1 MQPGDPPTRDVS
13 DPGSR
18 ALPIALVGLLA
29 VVVADLITG
38 GTALT
43 IVAVTLLVAVAFALF
58 RAQRTLAQ
66 TARALVAER
75 DAERTARRRA
85 DLVAAVSDLLDSML
99 EPRVMIERLA
109 DLFVPALGDVA
120 VLDLLQR
127 DGSLRG
133 AVTAAVD
140 PAIADDLRRL
150 REEHPLQL
158 ASSHPVATA
167 LRTREPVL
175 LQDLS
180 EEVRD
185 YADSAE
191 HVVGFGYQSVLVL
204 PLIGRGATF
213 GTLSFVRGASREP
226 FSDDE
231 LQLGRD
237 LAARAAQA
245 LDNARLFDDLRRAES
260 RLEAIIE
267 NLGEAVAAI
276 APDGSLRFAN
286 GAAAEFAGVEDVE
299 ALVARGSAALL
310 DRWTVLD
317 EHGEPV
323 AMQDLLVVRALAGE
337 TPGPRLHHAIDRET
351 GEDRWLF
358 TRAVPVHDET
368 GAIDFVVWVGEDVTA
383 VKRQEVRERLL
394 SNASKLL
401 SSSLEVDATIDKA
414 AWAVVPELADWA
426 RIDLRDERGAL
437 VQMGVAHRDLERVE
451 LLREWRRDFPPADG
465 DDRGQAEVMRTGRSI
480 VWADVVA
487 EDVVR
492 YAQSPR
498 HAELMRIIDTRS
510 MLIVPMVAGDRV
522 IGTMQLATTSES
534 GRMLGAADL
543 ELAEEL
549 ARRAAIAVD
558 HARVHAIRT
567 HIATTLQRSLLPPR
581 LPVIPGLGI
590 AARFRAAGTATE
602 VGGDFYD
609 LFEARERWLVMMGD
623 VTGKGPGAAAI
634 TSLARYTMR
643 TAAQYEDDP
652 TAMLRRLN
660 ATLGSDPERR
670 QICTA
675 VCVGVQPRPGRRS
688 GCRPADRLRRAS
700 VAAAGRRRRRGAT
713 GRAAGHVARRVPGGP
728 VDGHRPRAGRRRRA
742 RALHRRRH
750 RHAWAQRPV
759 WHRATGSAAAH
770 DRPGGR
776 RDDRRRDRRG
786 AAGVRRAARR
796 RRGPGALRHGE
807 RCAADRRDRWR
818 AGDSRGLIAG
828 LEEGFVRN
836 VRHARAHVVDPR
848 GQRAW
853 HAALEEGHGTVA
865 TDLRQH
871 CQPSRTRPR
880 LVAPPPPLGAPG
892 GAGPDGH
899 RRGGCDAAGRGRR
912 AAGLAPE
919 GPKRTACII
928 DAMHASC

>member
-1 MQPGDPPTRDVS
+1 V
-13 DPGSR
+13 
-18 ALPIALVGLLA
+18 VGLLA
-29 VVVADLITG
+29 VVIADLVTG

-43 IVAVTLLVAVAFALF
+43 IVAVTLLAAVAFALI
-58 RAQRTLAQ
+58 RAQRTLAL
-66 TARALVAER
+66 TARTLVLER

-85 DLVAAVSDLLDSML
+85 DLVATVSELLESML
-99 EPRVMIERLA
+99 EPRVMIERLT
-109 DLFVPALGDVA
+109 DLFVPQIGDIA

-140 PAIADDLRRL
+140 PAVADDLRRL
-150 REEHPLQL
+150 REEHPLEL
-158 ASSHPVATA
+158 ASNHPVATA

-175 LQDLS
+175 LRNLPDKIHH
-180 EEVRD
+180 
-185 YADSAE
+185 YTDSAE
-191 HVVGFGYQSVLVL
+191 HVAHVLGSDYRSVLIL

-213 GTLSFVRGASREP
+213 GTLSFIRGGGREP
-226 FSDDE
+226 FTDDE
-231 LQLGRD
+231 VQLGRD

-245 LDNARLFDDLRRAES
+245 LDNARLIDDLRRAEG

-286 GAAAEFAGVEDVE
+286 GAAAEFAGVDDVD
-299 ALVARGSAALL
+299 ALIALGSAAMVR
-310 DRWTVLD
+310 RWTALT

-323 AMQDLLVVRALAGE
+323 AVQDLLVVRALAGE
-337 TPGPRLHHAIDRET
+337 TPAPRLLHTIDRES
-351 GEDRWLF
+351 GHDRWLF

-383 VKRQEVRERLL
+383 VKHQEVRERLL
-394 SNASKLL
+394 SNASKML
-401 SSSLEVDATIDKA
+401 SSSLDVDATIDKA

-437 VQMGVAHRDLERVE
+437 VQMAVAHRDLERVE
-451 LLREWRRDFPPADG
+451 LLHEWRRDFPPVAS
-465 DDRGQAEVMRTGRSI
+465 DDRGPAEVLRSGRSI
-480 VWADVVA
+480 IWADVVA

-492 YAQSPR
+492 YAQSER

-510 MLIVPMVAGDRV
+510 MLIVPLVVGDEV

-581 LPVIPGLGI
+581 LPVIPGLAI

-609 LFEARERWLVMMGD
+609 LFEARERWVVMMGD

-634 TSLARYTMR
+634 TSLARSTMR

-675 VCVGVQPRPGRRS
+675 VCVGVRVPTQDAPGVGLQVVCAGHPSPLLVTAGGEVRPVGRPGTLLGAFAEGRWSVADVALGPGDALVLYTDGVTDTR
-688 GCRPADRLRRAS
+688 GPDDRFGTERLEALLRAIGPADAETIAGGID
-700 VAAAGRRRRRGAT
+700 AALQEFGE
-713 GRAAGHVARRVPGGP
+713 
-728 VDGHRPRAGRRRRA
+728 
-742 RALHRRRH
+742 
-750 RHAWAQRPV
+750 Q
-759 WHRATGSAAAH
+759 
-770 DRPGGR
+770 
-776 RDDRRRDRRG
+776 RDDV
-786 AAGVRRAARR
+786 AILV
-796 RRGPGALRHGE
+796 L
-807 RCAADRRDRWR
+807 
-818 AGDSRGLIAG
+818 S
-828 LEEGFVRN
+828 
-836 VRHARAHVVDPR
+836 
-848 GQRAW
+848 
-853 HAALEEGHGTVA
+853 GTA
-865 TDLRQH
+865 E
-871 CQPSRTRPR
+871 S
-880 LVAPPPPLGAPG
+880 APPA
-892 GAGPDGH
+892 
-899 RRGGCDAAGRGRR
+899 
-912 AAGLAPE
+912 
-919 GPKRTACII
+919 
-928 DAMHASC
+928 

>member
-1 MQPGDPPTRDVS
+1 MPPVDPPTQ

-18 ALPIALVGLLA
+18 ALPIAVVGLLA
-29 VVVADLITG
+29 VVIADLVAG

-43 IVAVTLLVAVAFALF
+43 IIAVTLLAAVAFTLI
-58 RAQRTLAQ
+58 RAQRTLAR
-66 TARALVAER
+66 TAKALVAER

-85 DLVAAVSDLLDSML
+85 DLVAAVSELLESML
-99 EPRVMIERLA
+99 EPQVMLSRLT

-133 AVTAAVD
+133 AVTSAVQESV
-140 PAIADDLRRL
+140 ADELRRL

-158 ASSHPVATA
+158 ASDHPVATA

-175 LQDLS
+175 LQDLPGA
-180 EEVRD
+180 VRR
-185 YADSAE
+185 YADNPK
-191 HVVGFGYQSVLVL
+191 HVAHVLESDYQSALVL

-213 GTLSFVRGASREP
+213 GTLSFIRGNGREP
-226 FSDDE
+226 FTDDE
-231 LQLGRD
+231 VQLGRD

-245 LDNARLFDDLRRAES
+245 LDNARLFDDLRRVEE

-267 NLGEAVAAI
+267 NLGEAIAAI

-286 GAAAEFAGVEDVE
+286 GAAAEFAGVADVD
-299 ALVARGSAALL
+299 ALIALGSAALL
-310 DRWTVLD
+310 RRWTVLD

-323 AMQDLLVVRALAGE
+323 AMHDLLVVRALAGE
-337 TPGPRLHHAIDRET
+337 TPGPRLHHAIDRQT
-351 GEDRWLF
+351 GHDRWLL

-401 SSSLEVDATIDKA
+401 SSSLDVDATIDKA

-426 RIDLRDERGAL
+426 RIDLRDERGTL
-437 VQMGVAHRDLERVE
+437 VQMAVAHRDLERVE
-451 LLREWRRDFPPADG
+451 LLNEWRRDFPPVED
-465 DDRGQAEVMRTGRSI
+465 DDRGPAEVMRTGKSI
-480 VWADVVA
+480 VWADVAA
-487 EDVVR
+487 EDVAR

-510 MLIVPMVAGDRV
+510 ILIVPMVVGDNV

-534 GRMLGAADL
+534 GRNLGAADL

-558 HARVHAIRT
+558 HARVHAVRT
-567 HIATTLQRSLLPPR
+567 HIATTLQRSLLPPS
-581 LPVIPGLGI
+581 LPVIPGLAI

-609 LFEARERWLVMMGD
+609 LFEARERWMVMMGD

-675 VCVGVQPRPGRRS
+675 VCVGVQP
-688 GCRPADRLRRAS
+688 PA
-700 VAAAGRRRRRGAT
+700 
-713 GRAAGHVARRVPGGP
+713 
-728 VDGHRPRAGRRRRA
+728 
-742 RALHRRRH
+742 
-750 RHAWAQRPV
+750 
-759 WHRATGSAAAH
+759 
-770 DRPGGR
+770 
-776 RDDRRRDRRG
+776 
-786 AAGVRRAARR
+786 
-796 RRGPGALRHGE
+796 E
-807 RCAADRRDRWR
+807 
-818 AGDSRGLIAG
+818 
-828 LEEGFVRN
+828 
-836 VRHARAHVVDPR
+836 
-848 GQRAW
+848 
-853 HAALEEGHGTVA
+853 
-865 TDLRQH
+865 
-871 CQPSRTRPR
+871 
-880 LVAPPPPLGAPG
+880 GAPG
-892 GAGPDGH
+892 VGLQVVCAGHPSPLLVTADGDVRPVGRPGTLLGAFAEGRWTVADVALGVGDALVLYTDGVTDTRGPDG
-899 RRGGCDAAGRGRR
+899 RFGTERLEALLRTIGPADAETIAGGIDAALQEFGEQRDDVAVLVLCATADAPQTGVLGGAPETR
-912 AAGLAPE
+912 AA
-919 GPKRTACII
+919 
-928 DAMHASC
+928 

>member
-1 MQPGDPPTRDVS
+1 
-13 DPGSR
+13 
-18 ALPIALVGLLA
+18 LPIALAGLLA
-29 VVVADLITG
+29 VVVGDLITG
-38 GTALT
+38 GTTLT
-43 IVAVTLLVAVAFALF
+43 ILAVTLLAAVALALF
-58 RAQRTLAQ
+58 RAQRTLAH
-66 TARALVAER
+66 TAHTLMVER

-85 DLVAAVSDLLDSML
+85 DLVAAVSELLDSMV
-99 EPRVMIERLA
+99 EPRVMIERLT
-109 DLFVPALGDVA
+109 DLFVPQLGDVA

-140 PAIADDLRRL
+140 PAVADDLRRL
-150 REEHPLQL
+150 REEHPLEL

-175 LQDLS
+175 LQDLP
-180 EEVRD
+180 EEVHG
-185 YADSAE
+185 YAGSAE
-191 HVVGFGYQSVLVL
+191 HVAHVVGSGYQSVLVL
-204 PLIGRGATF
+204 PLIGRGVTF
-213 GTLSFVRGASREP
+213 GTLSFVRGPSREP

-245 LDNARLFDDLRRAES
+245 LDNARLFDDLRRAEG

-286 GAAAEFAGVEDVE
+286 GAAAEFAGVQDVG
-299 ALVARGSAALL
+299 ALVARGSAALV
-310 DRWTVLD
+310 DRWRILD
-317 EHGEPV
+317 EHGEPI

-351 GEDRWLF
+351 GEARWLF

-401 SSSLEVDATIDKA
+401 SSSLDVDATIDKA

-426 RIDLRDERGAL
+426 RIDLRDERGVL
-437 VQMGVAHRDLERVE
+437 VQMAVAHRELERVE
-451 LLREWRRDFPPADG
+451 LLREWRRDFPPVED
-465 DDRGQAEVMRTGRSI
+465 DDRGPAEVMRTGTSI

-487 EDVVR
+487 EDVAR

-510 MLIVPMVAGDRV
+510 MLIVPMVVGDRV

-534 GRMLGAADL
+534 GRMLGAVDL

-567 HIATTLQRSLLPPR
+567 HLATTLQRSLLPPR
-581 LPVIPGLGI
+581 LPVIPGLTI

-609 LFEARERWLVMMGD
+609 LFEARERWMVMMGD

-675 VCVGVQPRPGRRS
+675 VCVGVQPPADGVPGVGLQIVCAGHPSPLLVAADGDVRPVGRPGTLLGAFPEGRWTV
-688 GCRPADRLRRAS
+688 AD
-700 VAAAGRRRRRGAT
+700 VALG
-713 GRAAGHVARRVPGGP
+713 
-728 VDGHRPRAGRRRRA
+728 
-742 RALHRRRH
+742 
-750 RHAWAQRPV
+750 
-759 WHRATGSAAAH
+759 
-770 DRPGGR
+770 
-776 RDDRRRDRRG
+776 
-786 AAGVRRAARR
+786 
-796 RRGPGALRHGE
+796 
-807 RCAADRRDRWR
+807 
-818 AGDSRGLIAG
+818 AGD
-828 LEEGFVRN
+828 
-836 VRHARAHVVDPR
+836 
-848 GQRAW
+848 
-853 HAALEEGHGTVA
+853 ALVLY
-865 TDLRQH
+865 TDGVTD
-871 CQPSRTRPR
+871 TR
-880 LVAPPPPLGAPG
+880 
-892 GAGPDGH
+892 GPDG
-899 RRGGCDAAGRGRR
+899 RFGTERLEALLRTIGPADAETIAGGIDAALQEFGEQRDDVAVLVLCGTADGVSQSAAVGSAPGTR
-912 AAGLAPE
+912 AA
-919 GPKRTACII
+919 
-928 DAMHASC
+928 

>member
-1 MQPGDPPTRDVS
+1 VQPGDPPIRDVPG
-13 DPGSR
+13 PGSR
-18 ALPIALVGLLA
+18 ALPIAVVGLLA
-29 VVVADLITG
+29 VVIADLITG

-43 IVAVTLLVAVAFALF
+43 IIAVTLLAAVVFALI
-58 RAQRTLAQ
+58 RAQRTLAHTAQ
-66 TARALVAER
+66 TLVVER

-85 DLVAAVSDLLDSML
+85 DLVAAVSELLESML
-99 EPRVMIERLA
+99 EPRVMVERLTE
-109 DLFVPALGDVA
+109 LFVPQLGDVA

-127 DGSLRG
+127 DGTLRG

-140 PAIADDLRRL
+140 PAVADDLRRL

-158 ASSHPVATA
+158 TSNHPVATA

-175 LQDLS
+175 LQNL
-180 EEVRD
+180 
-185 YADSAE
+185 ADKIHHYTASAE
-191 HVVGFGYQSVLVL
+191 HIAHVLGSDYQSVVVL

-226 FSDDE
+226 FTDDE
-231 LQLGRD
+231 VQLGRD

-245 LDNARLFDDLRRAES
+245 LDNARLFDDLRRAEG
-260 RLEAIIE
+260 RLEAIVE
-267 NLGEAVAAI
+267 NLGEAIAAI

-286 GAAAEFAGVEDVE
+286 GAAAEFAGVPDVP
-299 ALVARGSAALL
+299 ALIALGSAALL
-310 DRWTVLD
+310 RRWMVLD
-317 EHGEPV
+317 EHGAEI
-323 AMQDLLVVRALAGE
+323 AMEDLLVVRALAGE
-337 TPGPRLHHAIDRET
+337 TPGPRLHHAVDRET
-351 GEDRWLF
+351 GHDRWLF

-401 SSSLEVDATIDKA
+401 SSSLDADATIDKA

-437 VQMGVAHRDLERVE
+437 VQMAVAHRDLERVE
-451 LLREWRRDFPPADG
+451 LLHEWRRDFPPVES
-465 DDRGQAEVMRTGRSI
+465 DDRGPAEVMRTGTSI
-480 VWADVVA
+480 VWADVDP

-510 MLIVPMVAGDRV
+510 MLIVPMVVGDQV

-534 GRMLGAADL
+534 GRMLGTADL

-558 HARVHAIRT
+558 HARVHAVRT

-581 LPVIPGLGI
+581 LPVIPGLEI

-609 LFEARERWLVMMGD
+609 LFEARERWMVMMGD

-675 VCVGVQPRPGRRS
+675 VCVGVRPPTENAPEVGLQIVCAGHPSPLLVTADGEVRPVGRPGTLL
-688 GCRPADRLRRAS
+688 GAFADGRWS
-700 VAAAGRRRRRGAT
+700 VAD
-713 GRAAGHVARRVPGGP
+713 VALGLGDALVLYT
-728 VDGHRPRAGRRRRA
+728 DG
-742 RALHRRRH
+742 
-750 RHAWAQRPV
+750 V
-759 WHRATGSAAAH
+759 
-770 DRPGGR
+770 
-776 RDDRRRDRRG
+776 
-786 AAGVRRAARR
+786 
-796 RRGPGALRHGE
+796 
-807 RCAADRRDRWR
+807 
-818 AGDSRGLIAG
+818 
-828 LEEGFVRN
+828 
-836 VRHARAHVVDPR
+836 
-848 GQRAW
+848 
-853 HAALEEGHGTVA
+853 
-865 TDLRQH
+865 TD
-871 CQPSRTRPR
+871 TR
-880 LVAPPPPLGAPG
+880 
-892 GAGPDGH
+892 GPDG
-899 RRGGCDAAGRGRR
+899 RFGTERLEALLRTIGPADAETIAGGIDAALQEFGEQRDDVAVLVLAGTADGAPQTAVAGGAPDTR
-912 AAGLAPE
+912 AA
-919 GPKRTACII
+919 
-928 DAMHASC
+928 

>member
-1 MQPGDPPTRDVS
+1 M
-13 DPGSR
+13 
-18 ALPIALVGLLA
+18 PIAVVGLLA
-29 VVVADLITG
+29 VVIADLVAG

-43 IVAVTLLVAVAFALF
+43 IIAVTLLAGVAFALI
-58 RAQRTLAQ
+58 RAQRTLAH

-85 DLVAAVSDLLDSML
+85 DLVATVSELLESML
-99 EPRVMIERLA
+99 EPRVMIERLT
-109 DLFVPALGDVA
+109 DLFVPQLGDVA

-140 PAIADDLRRL
+140 PAVADDLRRL
-150 REEHPLQL
+150 REEHPLQV
-158 ASSHPVATA
+158 ASNHPVATA

-175 LQDLS
+175 LHNLP
-180 EEVRD
+180 EKVRD
-185 YADSAE
+185 YTDDPE
-191 HVVGFGYQSVLVL
+191 HLAHVLGSDYQSVLVL

-213 GTLSFVRGASREP
+213 GTLSFIRGGERER
-226 FSDDE
+226 FTEDE
-231 LQLGRD
+231 VQLGRD
-237 LAARAAQA
+237 LAARAAQT
-245 LDNARLFDDLRRAES
+245 LDNARLIDDLRRVEG

-286 GAAAEFAGVEDVE
+286 GAAAEFAGVEDVP
-299 ALVARGSAALL
+299 ALIALGSSALL

-317 EHGEPV
+317 EHDAPI

-337 TPGPRLHHAIDRET
+337 TPPPRLHHAIDRET
-351 GEDRWLF
+351 RQDRWLL

-401 SSSLEVDATIDKA
+401 SSSLDVDATIDKA

-437 VQMGVAHRDLERVE
+437 VQMAVAHRDLERVE
-451 LLREWRRDFPPADG
+451 LLHEWRRDFPPVEE
-465 DDRGQAEVMRTGRSI
+465 DDRGPAEVMRTGKSI

-510 MLIVPMVAGDRV
+510 MLIVPMVVGDRV

-567 HIATTLQRSLLPPR
+567 HIATTLQRSLLPPS
-581 LPVIPGLGI
+581 LPVIPGLAI

-609 LFEARERWLVMMGD
+609 LFEARERWMVMMGD

-675 VCVGVQPRPGRRS
+675 VCVDVQP
-688 GCRPADRLRRAS
+688 PA
-700 VAAAGRRRRRGAT
+700 
-713 GRAAGHVARRVPGGP
+713 
-728 VDGHRPRAGRRRRA
+728 
-742 RALHRRRH
+742 
-750 RHAWAQRPV
+750 
-759 WHRATGSAAAH
+759 
-770 DRPGGR
+770 
-776 RDDRRRDRRG
+776 
-786 AAGVRRAARR
+786 
-796 RRGPGALRHGE
+796 E
-807 RCAADRRDRWR
+807 
-818 AGDSRGLIAG
+818 
-828 LEEGFVRN
+828 
-836 VRHARAHVVDPR
+836 
-848 GQRAW
+848 
-853 HAALEEGHGTVA
+853 
-865 TDLRQH
+865 
-871 CQPSRTRPR
+871 
-880 LVAPPPPLGAPG
+880 GAPG
-892 GAGPDGH
+892 VGLQVVCAGHPSPLLVAADGDVRPVGRPGTLLGAFAEGRWTVADVALGVGDALVLYTDGVTDTRGPDG
-899 RRGGCDAAGRGRR
+899 RFGTERLEALLRTIGPADAETIAGGIDAALQEFGEQRDDVAVLVLCATAGGAPQTAVVGGAPETR
-912 AAGLAPE
+912 AA
-919 GPKRTACII
+919 
-928 DAMHASC
+928 

>member
-1 MQPGDPPTRDVS
+1 
-13 DPGSR
+13 
-18 ALPIALVGLLA
+18 
-29 VVVADLITG
+29 VVADLVTG

-43 IVAVTLLVAVAFALF
+43 ILAVTLLVAVAFVLF
-58 RAQRTLAQ
+58 RAQQKLAR

-85 DLVAAVSDLLDSML
+85 DLVAAVSDLLESML
-99 EPRVMIERLA
+99 EPQVMLSRLT

-133 AVTAAVD
+133 AVIAAVEESV
-140 PAIADDLRRL
+140 ADDLRRL

-158 ASSHPVATA
+158 ASDHPVATA

-175 LQDLS
+175 LQDLPD
-180 EEVRD
+180 EVHG
-185 YADSAE
+185 YAAGPEHIE
-191 HVVGFGYQSVLVL
+191 HVLGAGYQSAMVL

-213 GTLSFVRGASREP
+213 GTLSFIRGGSREP
-226 FSDDE
+226 FTDDD

-237 LAARAAQA
+237 LAVRAAQA
-245 LDNARLFDDLRRAES
+245 LDNARLFDDLRRAEG

-267 NLGEAVAAI
+267 SLGEAVAAI

-286 GAAAEFAGVEDVE
+286 SAAAEFAGVEDVNT
-299 ALVARGSAALL
+299 LIARGSAALL
-310 DRWTVLD
+310 DRWKVLD

-323 AMQDLLVVRALAGE
+323 AMQNLLVVRALAGE
-337 TPGPRLHHAIDRET
+337 TPSPRLKHAIDRHN
-351 GEDRWLF
+351 GHDRWLF
-358 TRAVPVHDET
+358 TRAVPVTDSD
-368 GAIDFVVWVGEDVTA
+368 GAVDFVVWVGEDVTA

-401 SSSLEVDATIDKA
+401 SSSLDIDATIDKA

-426 RIDLRDERGAL
+426 RIDLSDERGAL
-437 VQMGVAHRDLERVE
+437 VQVAVAHRDLERVE

-465 DDRGQAEVMRTGRSI
+465 DDRGPAEVMRTGKSI

-487 EDVVR
+487 EDVAR

-510 MLIVPMVAGDRV
+510 ILIVPMVVGDRV

-558 HARVHAIRT
+558 HARVHAVRT

-581 LPVIPGLGI
+581 LPVIPGLAI

-609 LFEARERWLVMMGD
+609 LFEARERWMVMMGD

-675 VCVGVQPRPGRRS
+675 VCVGVQPPANGASGVGLQIVCAGHPSPLLVAADGDVRPVGRPGTLLGAFAEGRWTVADMALGVGDALVLYTDGVTDTR
-688 GCRPADRLRRAS
+688 GPEGRFGTERLEALLRTIGPADAETIAGGIDAALQEFGEQRDD
-700 VAAAGRRRRRGAT
+700 VAVLVLCGTADGAPQT
-713 GRAAGHVARRVPGGP
+713 AVVGDAQETRAA
-728 VDGHRPRAGRRRRA
+728 
-742 RALHRRRH
+742 
-750 RHAWAQRPV
+750 
-759 WHRATGSAAAH
+759 
-770 DRPGGR
+770 
-776 RDDRRRDRRG
+776 
-786 AAGVRRAARR
+786 
-796 RRGPGALRHGE
+796 
-807 RCAADRRDRWR
+807 
-818 AGDSRGLIAG
+818 
-828 LEEGFVRN
+828 
-836 VRHARAHVVDPR
+836 
-848 GQRAW
+848 
-853 HAALEEGHGTVA
+853 
-865 TDLRQH
+865 
-871 CQPSRTRPR
+871 
-880 LVAPPPPLGAPG
+880 
-892 GAGPDGH
+892 
-899 RRGGCDAAGRGRR
+899 
-912 AAGLAPE
+912 
-919 GPKRTACII
+919 
-928 DAMHASC
+928 

>member
-1 MQPGDPPTRDVS
+1 
-13 DPGSR
+13 
-18 ALPIALVGLLA
+18 LA
-29 VVVADLITG
+29 VVVADLVAG
-38 GTALT
+38 GTTLT
-43 IVAVTLLVAVAFALF
+43 IIAVTLLVAVAFALM

-66 TARALVAER
+66 TARTLVAER

-85 DLVAAVSDLLDSML
+85 DLVAAVSELLESML
-99 EPRVMIERLA
+99 EPRVMVERLT
-109 DLFVPALGDVA
+109 DLFVPQLGDVA

-140 PAIADDLRRL
+140 PAIADDLRQL
-150 REEHPLQL
+150 REAHPLDL
-158 ASSHPVATA
+158 ESNHPVPTA

-175 LQDLS
+175 LQDLP
-180 EEVRD
+180 EEVRG
-185 YADSAE
+185 YADSNE
-191 HVVGFGYQSVLVL
+191 HVAHVLGSGYQSVLVL

-226 FSDDE
+226 FTDDE

-237 LAARAAQA
+237 LAARATQA

-267 NLGEAVAAI
+267 SLGEAVAAI

-286 GAAAEFAGVEDVE
+286 SAAAEFAGVEDVE
-299 ALVARGSAALL
+299 TLIARGSAALL
-310 DRWTVLD
+310 DRWKVLD

-323 AMQDLLVVRALAGE
+323 AMQNLLVVRALAGE
-337 TPGPRLHHAIDRET
+337 TPSPRLKHAIDRHS
-351 GEDRWLF
+351 GHDRWLF
-358 TRAVPVHDET
+358 TRAVPVT
-368 GAIDFVVWVGEDVTA
+368 GSDGAVDFVVWVGEDVTA
-383 VKRQEVRERLL
+383 VKHREMRERLL
-394 SNASKLL
+394 SNASKML

-437 VQMGVAHRDLERVE
+437 VQMAVAHRDLEQVE
-451 LLREWRRDFPPADG
+451 LLDEWRRDYPPVED
-465 DDRGQAEVMRTGRSI
+465 DDRGPAEVMRTGKSI
-480 VWADVVA
+480 VWADVDT
-487 EDVVR
+487 EDVAR

-510 MLIVPMVAGDRV
+510 ILIVPMVVGDRV
-522 IGTMQLATTSES
+522 LGTMQLATTSES

-558 HARVHAIRT
+558 HARVHAVRT

-581 LPVIPGLGI
+581 LPVIPGLAI

-609 LFEARERWLVMMGD
+609 LFETRERWMVMMGD

-660 ATLGSDPERR
+660 VTLGADPERR

-675 VCVGVQPRPGRRS
+675 VCVGVQPPTAGTPDVGLQVVCAGHPSPLLIAADGDVRPVGRPGTLL
-688 GCRPADRLRRAS
+688 GAFAE
-700 VAAAGRRRRRGAT
+700 GR
-713 GRAAGHVARRVPGGP
+713 
-728 VDGHRPRAGRRRRA
+728 
-742 RALHRRRH
+742 
-750 RHAWAQRPV
+750 W
-759 WHRATGSAAAH
+759 
-770 DRPGGR
+770 
-776 RDDRRRDRRG
+776 
-786 AAGVRRAARR
+786 
-796 RRGPGALRHGE
+796 
-807 RCAADRRDRWR
+807 
-818 AGDSRGLIAG
+818 
-828 LEEGFVRN
+828 
-836 VRHARAHVVDPR
+836 
-848 GQRAW
+848 
-853 HAALEEGHGTVA
+853 TVA
-865 TDLRQH
+865 DVTLGVGDALVLYTDGVTD
-871 CQPSRTRPR
+871 TR
-880 LVAPPPPLGAPG
+880 
-892 GAGPDGH
+892 GPDGRFGTERLEALL
-899 RRGGCDAAGRGRR
+899 RRIGPADAETIAGGIDAALQEFGEQRDDVAVLVLCATAEGASQTAVVGGAPETR
-912 AAGLAPE
+912 AA
-919 GPKRTACII
+919 
-928 DAMHASC
+928 

>member
-1 MQPGDPPTRDVS
+1 M
-13 DPGSR
+13 
-18 ALPIALVGLLA
+18 
-29 VVVADLITG
+29 
-38 GTALT
+38 
-43 IVAVTLLVAVAFALF
+43 
-58 RAQRTLAQ
+58 
-66 TARALVAER
+66 
-75 DAERTARRRA
+75 
-85 DLVAAVSDLLDSML
+85 
-99 EPRVMIERLA
+99 
-109 DLFVPALGDVA
+109 
-120 VLDLLQR
+120 
-127 DGSLRG
+127 
-133 AVTAAVD
+133 
-140 PAIADDLRRL
+140 
-150 REEHPLQL
+150 
-158 ASSHPVATA
+158 
-167 LRTREPVL
+167 
-175 LQDLS
+175 
-180 EEVRD
+180 
-185 YADSAE
+185 
-191 HVVGFGYQSVLVL
+191 
-204 PLIGRGATF
+204 
-213 GTLSFVRGASREP
+213 
-226 FSDDE
+226 
-231 LQLGRD
+231 
-237 LAARAAQA
+237 
-245 LDNARLFDDLRRAES
+245 
-260 RLEAIIE
+260 
-267 NLGEAVAAI
+267 
-276 APDGSLRFAN
+276 
-286 GAAAEFAGVEDVE
+286 
-299 ALVARGSAALL
+299 
-310 DRWTVLD
+310 LD

-337 TPGPRLHHAIDRET
+337 TPGPRRHHAIDRET

-394 SNASKLL
+394 SNASKLF

-451 LLREWRRDFPPADG
+451 LLSEWRRDYPPVEA
-465 DDRGQAEVMRTGRSI
+465 DDRGPAEVMRTGESI
-480 VWADVVA
+480 VWADVCSRGVA
-487 EDVVR
+487 R

-510 MLIVPMVAGDRV
+510 ILIVPMVVGDRV
-522 IGTMQLATTSES
+522 IGDDASS
-534 GRMLGAADL
+534 RPR
-543 ELAEEL
+543 
-549 ARRAAIAVD
+549 RRADACWGPPTSSWPKSSRAVP
-558 HARVHAIRT
+558 T
-567 HIATTLQRSLLPPR
+567 SRSITRACTRFAPTSPRAAAVPP
-581 LPVIPGLGI
+581 
-590 AARFRAAGTATE
+590 AAPAPAGGSRAWRITERFPPAGTATE

-609 LFEARERWLVMMGD
+609 LFERSATRWMVVMGD

-643 TAAQYEDDP
+643 TAAMYERS
-652 TAMLRRLN
+652 TRARCCARLN
-660 ATLGSDPERR
+660 ATLGADPERR

-675 VCVGVQPRPGRRS
+675 VCVAHASPPSDGAPRVGLR
-688 GCRPADRLRRAS
+688 RLRRAS
-700 VAAAGRRRRRGAT
+700 AAAAWS
-713 GRAAGHVARRVPGGP
+713 
-728 VDGHRPRAGRRRRA
+728 RPTASVRAGRRARA
-742 RALHRRRH
+742 RCSAPSTAAPGRTRRPRRWAPATRSCFYTDGVTDTRGARRPVSAPSGWRRCCARIGPAWTPTTIAGGHRRR
-750 RHAWAQRPV
+750 RCRTSSTA
-759 WHRATGSAAAH
+759 
-770 DRPGGR
+770 
-776 RDDRRRDRRG
+776 
-786 AAGVRRAARR
+786 AARR